1 MAYAK
6 VASLGASGAWGKHDV
21 GFKRG
26 GRKEESWK
34 KKNQKHKTSSKRPT
48 ASVTVMC
55 CILCFL
61 VCLNA
66 VVQQAFLQH

>member
-34 KKNQKHKTSSKRPT
+34 KKKQNTKLALKDQQPQLL
-48 ASVTVMC
+48 
-55 CILCFL
+55 LCVAYF
-61 VCLNA
+61 VFWY
-66 VVQQAFLQH
+66 V

>member
-26 GRKEESWK
+26 GRKEKSHGRK
-34 KKNQKHKTSSKRPT
+34 KKQKNTKLALKDQQPQLL
-48 ASVTVMC
+48 
-55 CILCFL
+55 LCVAYF
-61 VCLNA
+61 VFWY
-66 VVQQAFLQH
+66 V

>member
-34 KKNQKHKTSSKRPT
+34 KKNNKNTKLALKDQQPQLL
-48 ASVTVMC
+48 
-55 CILCFL
+55 LCVAYF
-61 VCLNA
+61 VFWY
-66 VVQQAFLQH
+66 V